1 MTGMVDIHN
10 HVLPDVDD
18 GADSVETSLEM
29 LRRAQAEGVEAAV
42 LTPHFK
48 PEDDQEKAELH
59 QQRFAQLQE
68 AVTGAGILVQLFLGA
83 EVGFR
88 FGLAEA
94 AGWPGIALAGSRYV
108 LVDMPPG
115 PLPGGLE
122 KGMFELR
129 TAGFRPILGHPERH
143 RQLTGDERQLARLR
157 EQELLFQIDAGSL
170 TGRFGQRTQ
179 AAARLLAE
187 RGWVEFVAS
196 DGHNLEK
203 RPLALQSARQWVE
216 ETLGAAEAQLLFVDN
231 PWRLVRGESVACRE
245 GRAGGAARRP
255 VAKRRQG
262 WLSRLLGT
270 WR

>member
-1 MTGMVDIHN
+1 MAGMVDIHN
-10 HVLPDVDD
+10 HILPDVDD
-18 GADSVETSLEM
+18 GADSVVTSLEM
-29 LRRAQAEGVEAAV
+29 LRRGLAEGIEVAV

-48 PEDDQEKAELH
+48 PEDNHEKAELH

-68 AVTGAGILVQLFLGA
+68 AVAASGMPVQLFLGA

-88 FGLAEA
+88 FGLAEV

-122 KGMFELR
+122 QGMFELR

-143 RQLTGDERQLARLR
+143 RQLTGDEHQLARLR

-196 DGHNLEK
+196 DGHNLER
-203 RPLALQSARQWVE
+203 RPFTLQTARQWVE
-216 ETLGAAEAQLLFVDN
+216 EELGAEEAQLLFVDN
-231 PWRLVRGESVACRE
+231 PGRLIRGEAVACRE
-245 GRAGGAARRP
+245 GRAPTRRRLAP
-255 VAKRRQG
+255 KRQQG
-262 WLSRLLGT
+262 WLSRLLGA
-270 WR
+270 WK

>member
-1 MTGMVDIHN
+1 
-10 HVLPDVDD
+10 
-18 GADSVETSLEM
+18 
-29 LRRAQAEGVEAAV
+29 
-42 LTPHFK
+42 
-48 PEDDQEKAELH
+48 
-59 QQRFAQLQE
+59 
-68 AVTGAGILVQLFLGA
+68 
-83 EVGFR
+83 VGFR

-94 AGWPGIALAGSRYV
+94 ASWPGIALAGSRYV

-122 KGMFELR
+122 QGMFELR

-143 RQLTGDERQLARLR
+143 RQLTGDEHQLARLR

-170 TGRFGQRTQ
+170 IGRFGQRTQ

-196 DGHNLEK
+196 DGHNLDK
-203 RPLALQSARQWVE
+203 RPLTLQSARQWVE
-216 ETLGAAEAQLLFVDN
+216 EALGVAEAQLLFVDN
-231 PWRLVRGESVACRE
+231 PWRLVRDEPVACRE
-245 GRAGGAARRP
+245 GRAGGPARRP

-270 WR
+270 WK